1 MNVTTRTLPAALLAT
16 VLVAAIAAC
25 GGPSSAAPDPSAK
38 GADKGPA
45 AELHLGYFA
54 NVTHAPALVAVGG
67 GYLTKELGSTKLT
80 TEVFNAGPAELEAL
94 NAGAIDAAFI
104 GPSPA
109 INGYVKSHGQ
119 SLRIVAGAASGGASL
134 VVRDGISKPADLK
147 GKAIAS
153 PQLGGTQDVALRVW
167 LKGQGLKSDLHGG
180 GDVAVT
186 PTENAQTLQLFQQG
200 KLDGG
205 WLPEPWASRLVLDAG
220 AHVLVDEKDLWPGG
234 KFVTTNLI
242 VRTDFLAE
250 HPETVEALLK
260 GELDAIQAL
269 KADPAGSAKLA
280 NDQIAKTA
288 GKALSQPVLDRAFQ
302 NIAFTVD
309 PIASTLQTQLDHGVE
324 AGTTQKADLKG
335 IYDLRLLNKVLTAAG
350 QDKVSASGLGEE

>member
-1 MNVTTRTLPAALLAT
+1 MNATTRTLPAALLAT
-16 VLVAAIAAC
+16 ALVAAIAAC
-25 GGPSSAAPDPSAK
+25 GGPSSAATNPSGAS
-38 GADKGPA
+38 ADKGPA
-45 AELHLGYFA
+45 AEVHLGYFA
-54 NVTHAPALVAVGG
+54 NVTHSPALVGVGG
-67 GYLTKELGSTKLT
+67 GYFEKELGGTKLT

-94 NAGAIDAAFI
+94 NAGAIDVAFI

-109 INGYVKSHGQ
+109 INGYVKSHGE
-119 SLRIVAGAASGGASL
+119 SLRIIAGAASGGASL
-134 VVRDGISKPADLK
+134 VVRDGIDSAADLK

-153 PQLGGTQDVALRVW
+153 PQLGGTQDVALRYW
-167 LKGQGLKSDLHGG
+167 LKEQGLTSDLHGG

-186 PTENAQTLQLFQQG
+186 PTENAQTLQLFQKG
-200 KLDGG
+200 ELDGG

-234 KFVTTNLI
+234 KFVTTNVI

-260 GELDAIQAL
+260 GELAAIQAL
-269 KADPAGSAKLA
+269 QDDPAGSATVV
-280 NDQIAKTA
+280 NDQIAAAA
-288 GKALSQPVLDRAFQ
+288 GKPLSQAVLDRAFT
-302 NIAFTVD
+302 NIEFTTD
-309 PIASTLQTQLDHGVE
+309 PVASTLQTQLDHGVE

-350 QDKVSASGLGEE
+350 EDKVSASGLGKE